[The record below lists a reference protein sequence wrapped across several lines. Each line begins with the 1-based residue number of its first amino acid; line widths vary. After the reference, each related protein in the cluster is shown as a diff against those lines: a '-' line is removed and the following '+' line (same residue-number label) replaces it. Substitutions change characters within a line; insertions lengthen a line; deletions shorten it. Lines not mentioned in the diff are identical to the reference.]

1 MMKSDWL
8 PTMPLHVAIWSQL
21 VLELDLSWTDQGM
34 AIRLLS
40 NAWSSGTLRR
50 AQWATDNSW
59 AAVERLWPEIDSER
73 QRNLE
78 TRDSLSRR
86 GKSGADARWNGPR
99 MQRPLADDDSANA
112 TAKEQK
118 QKQKHNQKQQ
128 QKQQQ
133 QPSASQK
140 SSAPSRGND
149 TWLMPFGDAWRA
161 RYGGELAWSRAGSA
175 FSPLREE
182 HGAERV
188 LRAWVRYVAATEAQ
202 FASPQRFAS
211 TFGQWDGTAPPAER
225 PIDARGAARQNV
237 PAPLPPDPEFRAR
250 YDESMRR
257 RHASQSRLEPRRAT
271 NAPNPTTDDPWADDA
286 PLIEDC
292 KDCMEA

>member
-1 MMKSDWL
+1 MKSDWL
-8 PTMPLHVAIWSQL
+8 PTMPIHAANWLADPRIRMLTPAKRCALIEALLQSWMLGEPGAVNPAIKTVFETNWAQYS
-21 VLELDLSWTDQGM
+21 
-34 AIRLLS
+34 AIRS
-40 NAWSSGTLRR
+40 EMT
-50 AQWATDNSW
+50 
-59 AAVERLWPEIDSER
+59 AAYEKRTE
-73 QRNLE
+73 QRKDAAN
-78 TRDSLSRR
+78 
-86 GKSGADARWNGPR
+86 ARWSDAGRMRAASGP
-99 MQRPLADDDSANA
+99 QCGTEGTPTPTPTPAASA
-112 TAKEQK
+112 K
-118 QKQKHNQKQQ
+118 QKR
-128 QKQQQ
+128 
-133 QPSASQK
+133 
-140 SSAPSRGND
+140 SAPKRGND
-149 TWLMPFGDAWRA
+149 TWLTPFGDAWRA